1 MGAYLWPKTTYPTSL
16 ETSRSSM
23 DHSPA
28 SSSDFWSLGQGGSVM
43 ELGLS
48 GQPTLTASAPTLR
61 RSEADPDEGIR
72 NPKRAPNVT
81 ELTRTLPAKPSDS
94 DVRRRLIRDYVN
106 PQCSTTWADLEPALL
121 AAPVAS
127 DRFPI
132 ARTAL
137 FVAIAIVVACLPL
150 SCGDGRVAE
159 DRRVA
164 KVEAVGAGW

>member
-1 MGAYLWPKTTYPTSL
+1 MGAYLWPKTTYPTSSP
-16 ETSRSSM
+16 TSLPNGDR
-23 DHSPA
+23 SPA
-28 SSSDFWSLGQGGSVM
+28 SSSDFWSLGRGASPT

-48 GQPTLTASAPTLR
+48 GQPTQTASAPTLR
-61 RSEADPDEGIR
+61 RSEVDQGEGIR
-72 NPKRAPNVT
+72 NPTRAPNVT
-81 ELTRTLPAKPSDS
+81 ELTRTLPVKPSDS

-121 AAPVAS
+121 AAPTAS
-127 DRFPI
+127 DSFPI

-137 FVAIAIVVACLPL
+137 LVAIAIVVACLPL

-164 KVEAVGAGW
+164 KVEAIGVGW